1 MAARQTVGHR
11 GMARL
16 LLVALTMVLASA
28 EGATAQTTSN
38 RKPTLRE
45 RLVNG
50 LQVRRP
56 SEFAFIDAVI
66 DTVNRGEISE
76 RLVNRF
82 FGWSRSKAAK
92 RGRKRRGV
100 IYFQAGLTE
109 QAKKLGISIEADPSP
124 AASG

>member
-1 MAARQTVGHR
+1 MVVRRPVCPR

-16 LLVALTMVLASA
+16 LLVGLTAALALADS
-28 EGATAQTTSN
+28 ATAQTISN
-38 RKPTLRE
+38 REPTLRE

-82 FGWSRSKAAK
+82 FNWARSRAAK
-92 RGRKRRGV
+92 RGRKRRGI
-100 IYFQAGLTE
+100 IYFQAGLSE
-109 QAKKLGISIEADPSP
+109 QARKLGISIEADPIPGS
-124 AASG
+124 SG